1 MPMRNKIVIFSLFII
16 TAILLIILNFFY
28 PSPWLEKIVYT
39 VVVFGIIYLIF
50 EILLEEAVLKK
61 IKVSTTKYSSKKTLS
76 VLSFTSYALAFLI
89 VWIAETQYIL
99 LSLGLIG
106 AAIAFALQDVFK
118 NFAGGIM
125 IFLNGIYHVGDR
137 IEFNERYGDVIDIG
151 ILYTTLMEIREW
163 VQGDQ
168 VTGRLTMVPNG
179 GILSGTI
186 QNYTRDFDFIW
197 DELTIPITY
206 DSDWKE
212 ANSMI
217 IEIARK
223 ETLPIVEKAEK
234 TMNQLEGKYY
244 FTKRSIEPSVFITL
258 TDNWI
263 SFGVRYVAE
272 VHNRRVLHD
281 KLSRAILEEI
291 GKSDRVKIASATI
304 NITSFPTVS
313 LVTERKDRGPSKRD

>member
-16 TAILLIILNFFY
+16 TAILLIIPNFFY

-313 LVTERKDRGPSKRD
+313 LVTERKDRGPSKQD